1 MSTPHAALYPAGTEC
16 FVPGGPCVRQ
26 RRHLYIVSA
35 AVDGLKEGRRVR
47 TVQRVVRGGG
57 VLGLLGDLVG
67 DAWVR

>member
-1 MSTPHAALYPAGTEC
+1 M
-16 FVPGGPCVRQ
+16 RQ

-57 VLGLLGDLVG
+57 VLGLLCDLVG